1 MCNSCSCCFN
11 TLNKKCYQAIIM
23 FSSVLI
29 FTFEMILVAAIYNSI
44 KPEEIQSFI
53 FSETPLYDFEISEN
67 NINNK
72 ENIIFFEFKG
82 RERKEG
88 NNTVTYDET
97 NITKILG
104 NKFLYNGK
112 DRNYFDYKKEYSV
125 EYGSNCPENH
135 KNCGI
140 LDSGDR
146 ILCLPNDE
154 ECPLNGLWI
163 SNGGPNSNYDG
174 YEYKKVYDSID
185 NSLYYIYYT
194 NNNPNGKVITEFKLS
209 SGVPCA
215 KSSEKNWYQYYNNEV
230 EKYEGCISNG
240 KGISSNYIQVSNSVI
255 KMGSLY
261 WDNGLLDPPSFEN
274 AKDKTVFL
282 YARNYIEIDETC
294 FEGFIQDLND
304 EKKYY
309 DSVLGV
315 VRSLGTISVAVIIAL
330 FIYMIVMCRYELIFY
345 NLALI
350 APIYGIIC
358 NIVILGVIN
367 KQRIRYKCQI
377 EGFNENIDELLDKQ
391 YDNNN
396 VLNIIMSAFS
406 LAFYI
411 LVLIFELCLKFM
423 KNRNIG
429 GVVQAPVQPV
439 VVQPVYST
447 GYPVTYGTNM
457 DAPPGSYG
465 IAYS

>member
-1 MCNSCSCCFN
+1 MCDCCCN
-11 TLNKKCYQAIIM
+11 ILNKKCYQFGIM

-29 FTFEMILVAAIYNSI
+29 FIFETILVAAIHNSI
-44 KPEEIQSFI
+44 NPEDIESFI
-53 FSETPLYDFEISEN
+53 FSETPLYNFELNANDIYG
-67 NINNK
+67 K
-72 ENIIFFEFKG
+72 KDIIFFEFEG

-88 NNTVTYDET
+88 NKTIIWDKKNFTYV
-97 NITKILG
+97 LG
-104 NKFLYNGK
+104 NKFLYEGK
-112 DRNYFDYKKEYSV
+112 DKNYFDYKKKYSV
-125 EYGSNCPENH
+125 EYGSNCPDNH
-135 KNCGI
+135 KKCGI
-140 LDSGDR
+140 LDSGNR

-154 ECPLNGLWI
+154 QCPLNGFGI
-163 SNGGPNSNYDG
+163 SDIPQDPKYSGYNYKQVKDT
-174 YEYKKVYDSID
+174 ID
-185 NSLYYIYYT
+185 NTVYYIYYT
-194 NNNPNGKVITEFKLS
+194 NNNPNGNIITEFKLS
-209 SGVPCA
+209 HGLPCA
-215 KSSEKNWYQYYNNEV
+215 LDSEKNWLSFYNDEV
-230 EKYEGCISNG
+230 EKKYGCGTLVNNNKYSNR
-240 KGISSNYIQVSNSVI
+240 YTQVSNSQI
-255 KMGSLY
+255 RMSSLY
-261 WDNGLLDPPSFEN
+261 LDNGLSTPAYNNIIGQS
-274 AKDKTVFL
+274 TVDL
-282 YARNYIEIDETC
+282 YVRNYNEIDETC

-309 DSVLGV
+309 DSVLDV
-315 VRSLGTISVAVIIAL
+315 VKTLGTASIVVIIAL

-423 KNRNIG
+423 KNRTMG